1 MSKPFEVIISD
12 GQSELQLNRIAQAL
26 KNIPKGYE
34 KAVSRAMNRA
44 ALSGRAAA
52 VSTIRNEYT
61 LKASTIRRHFTIEKA
76 SVGSLEALVIGKGK
90 MLPLIQYKT
99 RPKTDTTGNARKP
112 VRVQVK
118 QNGGAKRLGSS
129 FVFKGKILQRL
140 GTKSLP
146 VKEAYGPA
154 IPLIASNDEISSNV
168 QKVMQ
173 ETFAERIDHEAAYA
187 INEFIKKKRC

>member
-76 SVGSLEALVIGKGK
+76 SVGSLEALVIGKGN
-90 MLPLIQYKT
+90 MLPLVQYKT

-187 INEFIKKKRC
+187 INEFIKKRG

>member
-26 KNIPKGYE
+26 ENIPKGYE

-76 SVGSLEALVIGKGK
+76 SVGSLEALVIGKGN
-90 MLPLIQYKT
+90 MLPLVQYKT

-187 INEFIKKKRC
+187 INEFIKKKRG

>member
-76 SVGSLEALVIGKGK
+76 SVRSLEALVIGKGN
-90 MLPLIQYKT
+90 MLPLVQYKT

-187 INEFIKKKRC
+187 INEFIKKRG

>member
-90 MLPLIQYKT
+90 MLPLVQYKT

-154 IPLIASNDEISSNV
+154 IPLIASNDEISRNV

-187 INEFIKKKRC
+187 INEFIKKKRG

>member
-12 GQSELQLNRIAQAL
+12 GQSTLQLNRVAQAL
-26 KNIPKGYE
+26 RGIPKGYE

-44 ALSGRAAA
+44 ATAGRAAA
-52 VSTIRNEYT
+52 VATIRNEYT

-76 SVGSLEALVIGKGK
+76 SVGSLEALVIGKGA
-90 MLPLIQYKT
+90 MLPLVQYKT
-99 RPKTDTTGNARKP
+99 RPKTDTTGNTRKP

-118 QNGGAKRLGSS
+118 RKGGAKRLGSS

-140 GTKSLP
+140 GKKSLP

-154 IPLIASNDEISSNV
+154 IPLIASNDEISRNV
-168 QKVMQ
+168 RNVMQ
-173 ETFAERIDHEAAYA
+173 ETFAERIDHEAGYA
-187 INEFIKKKRC
+187 INEFTKKKRG

>member
-26 KNIPKGYE
+26 ENIPKGYE

-90 MLPLIQYKT
+90 MLPLVQYKT

-187 INEFIKKKRC
+187 IHEFIKKKRG

>member
-90 MLPLIQYKT
+90 MLPLVQYKT

-112 VRVQVK
+112 VRGQVK

-154 IPLIASNDEISSNV
+154 IPLIASNDEISRNV

-187 INEFIKKKRC
+187 INEFIKKKRG

>member
-90 MLPLIQYKT
+90 MLPLVQYKT

-187 INEFIKKKRC
+187 INEFIKKKRG

>member
-61 LKASTIRRHFTIEKA
+61 LKASTIRR
-76 SVGSLEALVIGKGK
+76 
-90 MLPLIQYKT
+90 
-99 RPKTDTTGNARKP
+99 
-112 VRVQVK
+112 
-118 QNGGAKRLGSS
+118 
-129 FVFKGKILQRL
+129 
-140 GTKSLP
+140 
-146 VKEAYGPA
+146 
-154 IPLIASNDEISSNV
+154 
-168 QKVMQ
+168 
-173 ETFAERIDHEAAYA
+173 
-187 INEFIKKKRC
+187 FIHLN

>member
-26 KNIPKGYE
+26 ENIPKGYE

-76 SVGSLEALVIGKGK
+76 SVGSLEALVIGKGN
-90 MLPLIQYKT
+90 MLPLVQYKT

-118 QNGGAKRLGSS
+118 QKGGAKRLGSS

-154 IPLIASNDEISSNV
+154 IPLIASNDEISNNV
-168 QKVMQ
+168 RQVMQ

-187 INEFIKKKRC
+187 IHEFIKKKRG

>member
-26 KNIPKGYE
+26 ENIPKGYE

-76 SVGSLEALVIGKGK
+76 SVGSLEALVIGKGN
-90 MLPLIQYKT
+90 MLPLVQYKT

-129 FVFKGKILQRL
+129 FVFKGKILQRV

-187 INEFIKKKRC
+187 INEFIKKKRG